1 MSTSNRLLIFFLQW
15 LTMECECQCL
25 IVTRETTL
33 DEEGA
38 AGMLLGLAWRHGDSV
53 YLSVPHRTPL
63 EREESTSIPE

>member
-1 MSTSNRLLIFFLQW
+1 
-15 LTMECECQCL
+15 MECECQCL